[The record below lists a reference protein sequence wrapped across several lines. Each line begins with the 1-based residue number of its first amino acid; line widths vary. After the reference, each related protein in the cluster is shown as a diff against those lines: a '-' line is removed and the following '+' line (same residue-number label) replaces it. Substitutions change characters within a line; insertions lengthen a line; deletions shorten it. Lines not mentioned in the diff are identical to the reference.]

1 MYRKLLSLAL
11 TALLTHAIGYVT
23 LASNNSAKKGKDA
36 LLAAKVKAGVAHL
49 GSGAAS
55 RVRVK
60 LHDKSNYHGYITE
73 IAEDHFVVADAKTG
87 ATAPIA
93 YPEVKGIKGNNFS
106 TGAKIGIGVAVA
118 AAVAI
123 VAAIVAT
130 RNDNEDE
137 GRCIAARTITTPCPL
152 GCVCIQ

>member
-1 MYRKLLSLAL
+1 MFRKLTSFVLIAL
-11 TALLTHAIGYVT
+11 MTHALSYAAP
-23 LASNNSAKKGKDA
+23 ASDTPAKNSKDA

-49 GSGAAS
+49 GSGTAS

-60 LHDKSNYHGYITE
+60 LHDKSSYHGYITE
-73 IAEDHFVVADAKTG
+73 IAEDHFVVADVKTG
-87 ATAPIA
+87 AIAPIA

-130 RNDNEDE
+130 KGDDEEE
-137 GRCIAARTITTPCPL
+137 GRCVASRTITTPCPP